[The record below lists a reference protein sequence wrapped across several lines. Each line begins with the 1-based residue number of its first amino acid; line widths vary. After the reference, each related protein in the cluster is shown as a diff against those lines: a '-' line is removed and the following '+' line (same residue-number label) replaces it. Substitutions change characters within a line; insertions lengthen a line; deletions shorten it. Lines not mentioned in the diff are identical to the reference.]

1 MTGNWTLKD
10 GYDLDICKYEE
21 MNILVKE
28 TSISQKLCL
37 NVILGPE
44 MREVKERLTT
54 GEGCTSWKAI
64 SVWLVSLNWIL

>member
-1 MTGNWTLKD
+1 MSFLCRFSKMAKIMAIKEFVIEKVTGSWTLKD

-37 NVILGPE
+37 NVILGP
-44 MREVKERLTT
+44 
-54 GEGCTSWKAI
+54 
-64 SVWLVSLNWIL
+64 